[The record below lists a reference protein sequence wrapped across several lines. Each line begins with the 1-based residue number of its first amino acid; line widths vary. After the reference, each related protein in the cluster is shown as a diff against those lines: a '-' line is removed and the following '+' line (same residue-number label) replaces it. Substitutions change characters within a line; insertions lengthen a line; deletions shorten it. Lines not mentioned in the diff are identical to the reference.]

1 MWQAQM
7 MLMTGP
13 GEMFYLDGE
22 GVRKGQERERDR
34 FLCKYQAVAKKK
46 KEMGRM
52 LCKYHI
58 THKYH

>member
-13 GEMFYLDGE
+13 GEMFYLDRE

-46 KEMGRM
+46 ERDRKDA
-52 LCKYHI
+52 L
-58 THKYH
+58 